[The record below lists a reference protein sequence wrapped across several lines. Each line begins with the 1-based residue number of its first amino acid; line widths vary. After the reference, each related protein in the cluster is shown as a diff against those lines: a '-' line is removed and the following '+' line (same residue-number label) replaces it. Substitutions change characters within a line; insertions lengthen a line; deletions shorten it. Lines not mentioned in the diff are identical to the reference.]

1 MAYRTGRRWARKDSH
16 PVRVPSVWR
25 LLQEAASG
33 SHYGLLLES
42 TWVSRKVG
50 GTNRIT
56 IQSCNKECDV
66 TASRQ
71 YYAVDQTSRNED
83 V

>member
-1 MAYRTGRRWARKDSH
+1 MGEKRFPPRSGAVSMA
-16 PVRVPSVWR
+16 V
-25 LLQEAASG
+25 ASG
-33 SHYGLLLES
+33 SCVWQSLRPPAGKYMGI
-42 TWVSRKVG
+42 SRG
-50 GTNRIT
+50 RGTNRIT